1 MGSLQA
7 AAMATATVDREGDG
21 EQQKRWKQGGY
32 NTLPFIMGEHSV
44 FVDLSFIAAIFWIIN
59 VYGAELLT
67 AA

>member
-7 AAMATATVDREGDG
+7 AAMATATVDRE
-21 EQQKRWKQGGY
+21 KRWKQGGY

-59 VYGAELLT
+59 VYGAECMNC
-67 AA
+67 

>member
-1 MGSLQA
+1 MASA
-7 AAMATATVDREGDG
+7 AVVGGNGGDG